1 MYDFQPAILRTNKM
15 INNEARCFLYEDNL
29 FVLVTYSGGVH
40 MYACMRTEVL
50 SKIAAEKDKV
60 LRFPSTLRT
69 SMQVDLYLRGNQ
81 GSRVESRFVIAAKE
95 LWLFC
100 RMLQW
105 LDNEK
110 PCFLSN
116 LNIKLGIFPSYQ
128 LDIDASVT
136 TGLRSQVVWNPRP
149 LSQQR
154 MLLEPF
160 GTLHSIRNLT
170 IAGMDGKTEHIDA
183 QLMTDVKKRAGRLP
197 KSMEEVLLTTNRI
210 KDRGNEAFRAGD
222 FWRAR
227 SLYKSA
233 SRNLNAGERYIQEA
247 HLTDELTKYLCDHY
261 QLGFRIFSNSIA
273 TLLRLQQW
281 RDAHEMATRVIEN
294 ISLTKDIAMTPYQD
308 NELIKLY
315 YRRALASEGMGKM
328 TQAIEEIRE
337 ALHVEPANREMKAK
351 LREWKLE
358 TQSAKQVQATLKALT
373 T

>member
-15 INNEARCFLYEDNL
+15 INNEAHRFLYEDNL

-50 SKIAAEKDKV
+50 SKIAAEKDEV
-60 LRFPSTLRT
+60 LRFPSALRT

-81 GSRVESRFVIAAKE
+81 DSRVESRFLIAAKE

-110 PCFLSN
+110 PWFLSN

-128 LDIDASVT
+128 LDIDAS
-136 TGLRSQVVWNPRP
+136 GLRSQVVWNPRP

-154 MLLEPF
+154 ILLEPF

-197 KSMEEVLLTTNRI
+197 KGWKRFCSQQTGSKTEGT
-210 KDRGNEAFRAGD
+210 KP
-222 FWRAR
+222 
-227 SLYKSA
+227 SA
-233 SRNLNAGERYIQEA
+233 PVTFG
-247 HLTDELTKYLCDHY
+247 
-261 QLGFRIFSNSIA
+261 
-273 TLLRLQQW
+273 
-281 RDAHEMATRVIEN
+281 
-294 ISLTKDIAMTPYQD
+294 
-308 NELIKLY
+308 
-315 YRRALASEGMGKM
+315 ALAHC
-328 TQAIEEIRE
+328 TNQ
-337 ALHVEPANREMKAK
+337 
-351 LREWKLE
+351 LRG
-358 TQSAKQVQATLKALT
+358 TSMPVNATYKRLI
-373 T
+373 